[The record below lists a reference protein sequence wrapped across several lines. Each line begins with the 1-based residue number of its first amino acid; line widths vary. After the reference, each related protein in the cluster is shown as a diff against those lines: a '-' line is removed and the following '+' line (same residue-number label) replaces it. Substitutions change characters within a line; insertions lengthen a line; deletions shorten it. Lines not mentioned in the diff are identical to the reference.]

1 MRASTTGV
9 AAVSSGDAAAQ
20 STRGARAKARAGGR
34 GPVAGLALLP
44 SSTRRA
50 LLLTGLLAVGNAV
63 ALVVQAVAMAEALGA
78 VVTSGAPAAELT
90 GTLWVL
96 GVAILVRAGLSWA
109 TESVAARAA
118 GAARREL
125 RGALLDAALRIGPE
139 WIHGGGSNSET
150 TGSDATAAGGR
161 PGSTVRGGAA
171 HLASIATTG
180 LDALDAYFIRLLP
193 ALVTA
198 AVVPPLV
205 GGWILLTDPPS
216 AVLILLTVPLIPL
229 FAVLIGRFTEARS
242 ARTAD
247 AASRLSDRLRE
258 LVKALPLLTAFRRA
272 EAQAAVVE
280 RVDEEHR
287 LAGMATL
294 RVAFLS
300 ALALELIAS
309 MSVALV
315 AVNIGL
321 RVVAGDV
328 ELTTALVVL
337 ILVAECYLPL
347 RAAGAAHHAA
357 EDGVEAVRRVHDVLD
372 LADSLAPEPRPG
384 TPAPA
389 GADAVSAA
397 ATRPTGGAS
406 VTRPAAGPSAGITA
420 DIDVATTSAS
430 TAHAG
435 EPVVAGSGLAADGS
449 RSVAAEGTGV
459 LAAEERDAL
468 AAEERDALAA
478 EKSGRLAAELARHGL
493 RVAGLRV
500 RRRDRDAPDGLS
512 FHAEP
517 GKILRLDG
525 QNGIGPSGSGKS
537 TTFAVLLG
545 LLPADSGEV
554 WIGDVEVSGCDIR
567 EWRRTVA
574 WVPQRPR
581 FTEPTVAEELALATV
596 DQPGGPPSQREL
608 IVAARAAAAGHL
620 LGRSTTALSLGER
633 QRVAA
638 ARAFLRMARGARLL
652 LLDEPTSHLDAATAG
667 TVAASIHRFA
677 AEGAVV
683 VLANHRPTDAG
694 TAVEAT
700 RPVAAAAAPRPAQ
713 PGRLWDLLDR
723 RWAAAVGLGALS
735 VLAGVALTGAAA
747 WLIATAADHPPVLT
761 LTVAAVLVRTFALSK
776 AMLRYLER
784 LFTHDAAFRLAGR
797 LRVSLWRSLVH
808 SGPAQVN
815 HRGNA
820 EALRTLVTDVD
831 VVRDLVPRVLL
842 PPLVA
847 GVVGVAVVI
856 AQWSLLPA
864 AGAAM
869 AVGLLIASVGGG
881 WAAAAVQRRG
891 IAVPAVLR
899 RRVADG
905 VLGLLDGAADLI
917 AMGADRHRRD
927 ALDRADRELTRV
939 SRREAV
945 GVGAA
950 AAVVGTA
957 TGAALLVCLVAA
969 ADAVAAGALSG
980 PWAAVVVLVALAAGE
995 LVATVP
1001 AAWQQA
1007 DVLRSAQGRLLPA
1020 ESLDV
1025 TRPRGDTALR
1035 PTSDTAEV
1043 RLVEVDARWPG
1054 AAEPALRGVTTE
1066 LPPGSRVAVL
1076 GPSGAGKSTLL
1087 ALLLGFLPAEQGMI
1101 NRPARVAW
1109 CPQDASLVST
1119 SIRENLRLADPTADD
1134 ERLRAALRSAGL
1146 ADFVDRLDTVVGG
1159 DGIALSGGE
1168 AGRLSFAR
1176 TLLAAREA
1184 DLVLLDEPTASLDA
1198 EAAARIRT
1206 AIRSELAEHTVVHV
1220 THHVEEAEDADLV
1233 LEVRDGTVRAYPELS
1248 ALALSSQPLSMEIGL
1263 HSGPVVVPV
1272 QQPRAD

>member
-1 MRASTTGV
+1 M
-9 AAVSSGDAAAQ
+9 
-20 STRGARAKARAGGR
+20 
-34 GPVAGLALLP
+34 AGLSLLP
-44 SSTRRA
+44 TSTRRA
-50 LLLTGLLAVGNAV
+50 LLLTGLLAAANAV
-63 ALVVQAVAMAEALGA
+63 VLVVQAVAMAEALGA
-78 VVTSGAPAAELT
+78 VVVSGVGAAELA
-90 GTLWVL
+90 GNLWVL
-96 GVAILVRAGLSWA
+96 GIAVAARAGLSWA

-139 WIHGGGSNSET
+139 WIHGGGP
-150 TGSDATAAGGR
+150 GAAHVDSDGAAADGPTA
-161 PGSTVRGGAA
+161 PSQVRGGAA

-198 AVVPPLV
+198 AAVPPLV

-216 AVLILLTVPLIPL
+216 AMLILVTVPLIPL

-272 EAQAAVVE
+272 AAQTALVE

-287 LAGMATL
+287 RAGMATL

-372 LADSLAPEPRPG
+372 LADSLDREPRPG
-384 TPAPA
+384 T
-389 GADAVSAA
+389 AA
-397 ATRPTGGAS
+397 AEPAIRPATGARATRS
-406 VTRPAAGPSAGITA
+406 RPAAVPSTGI
-420 DIDVATTSAS
+420 SAQ
-430 TAHAG
+430 AG
-435 EPVVAGSGLAADGS
+435 EPGP
-449 RSVAAEGTGV
+449 VAASDAEGGGGSFTGGGDDGAARPPSAEACEAAEAFGR
-459 LAAEERDAL
+459 LAAESAGRL
-468 AAEERDALAA
+468 AAESA
-478 EKSGRLAAELARHGL
+478 GRLAAELAVSGVHVTDL
-493 RVAGLRV
+493 RVH
-500 RRRDRDAPDGLS
+500 RRDRDAPAGLS
-512 FHAEP
+512 FHVKP
-517 GKILRLDG
+517 GEILRLDG

-545 LLPADSGEV
+545 LLPADA
-554 WIGDVEVSGCDIR
+554 GDVRVGDLELSRCDLR
-567 EWRRTVA
+567 EWRRNVA

-581 FTEPTVAEELALATV
+581 FTEPTVAEELALATA
-596 DQPGGPPSQREL
+596 DQEGGPPSQREL
-608 IVAARAAAAGHL
+608 IVAARSAAAGHL
-620 LGRSTTALSLGER
+620 LGRSTAALSLGER
-633 QRVAA
+633 QRVAT
-638 ARAFLRMARGARLL
+638 ARAFLRMGRGARLL

-667 TVAASIHRFA
+667 TVRASVRRYA
-677 AEGAVV
+677 DDGAVV
-683 VLANHRPTDAG
+683 VLAEHRPTDAAAG
-694 TAVEAT
+694 VETT
-700 RPVAAAAAPRPAQ
+700 RPVAADTATRPAL

-723 RWAAAVGLGALS
+723 RWAVAVGLGALS
-735 VLAGVALTGAAA
+735 VLAGVALTGTAG

-776 AMLRYLER
+776 ALLRYLER

-797 LRVSLWRSLVH
+797 LRLSLWRSLVRA
-808 SGPAQVN
+808 GPAQAN

-847 GVVGVAVVI
+847 GVVGVLVVI

-869 AVGLLIASVGGG
+869 AAGLLIAAIGGG
-881 WAAAAVQRRG
+881 WVAATVRRRG
-891 IAVPAVLR
+891 VAVPATLR
-899 RRVADG
+899 RRVADR
-905 VLGLLDGAADLI
+905 VLGLLDGAADLT
-917 AMGADRHRRD
+917 AMGADRQCRD
-927 ALDRADRELTRV
+927 ALDRDDRELTRL

-950 AAVVGTA
+950 AAVVTTA
-957 TGAALLVCLVAA
+957 TGAALLVCLAA
-969 ADAVAAGALSG
+969 VADAVAAGALSG
-980 PWAAVVVLVALAAGE
+980 PWAAVVVLVALTAGE
-995 LVATVP
+995 IVATVP
-1001 AAWQQA
+1001 PAWQQA
-1007 DVLRSAQGRLLPA
+1007 AALRGAQGRLLPA
-1020 ESLDV
+1020 DERV
-1025 TRPRGDTALR
+1025 TGRPRADTALR
-1035 PTSDTAEV
+1035 PTPDTAEV
-1043 RLVEVDARWPG
+1043 RLIKVDARWPG
-1054 AAEPALRGVTTE
+1054 AAEPALRDVTME
-1066 LPPGSRVAVL
+1066 LPPGARVAVL

-1101 NRPARVAW
+1101 SRPARVAW

-1146 ADFVDRLDTVVGG
+1146 DAFVDRLDTVVGG
-1159 DGIALSGGE
+1159 DGVALSGGE

-1176 TLLAAREA
+1176 TLLAARDA

-1198 EAAARIRT
+1198 EAAARVRA
-1206 AIRSELAEHTVVHV
+1206 AIRSELADHTVVHV
-1220 THHVEEAEDADLV
+1220 THHIEEAEDADLV
-1233 LEVRDGTVRAYPELS
+1233 LEVRDGTVRAYPELG

-1272 QQPRAD
+1272 QQARAD